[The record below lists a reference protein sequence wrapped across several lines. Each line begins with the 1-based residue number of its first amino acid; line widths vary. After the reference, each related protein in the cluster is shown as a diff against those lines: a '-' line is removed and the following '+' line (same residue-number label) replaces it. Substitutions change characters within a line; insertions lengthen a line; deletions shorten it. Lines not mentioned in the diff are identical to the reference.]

1 MYLAKQKKKPMKK
14 RVKGWLSIP
23 SGRMTEV
30 LLGRAQSS
38 TRGHETLCCYHTQVQ
53 MVYLFSWQ
61 CVAMSRH
68 HSVETSTSS
77 ISGEIVPLV
86 CARRDSSS
94 CDVSASSLFRFPGS
108 AFNFVLPS
116 SSDLRL
122 VSRLYCFLFICNQ
135 FFRQS
140 FLCNFVIKKL

>member
-1 MYLAKQKKKPMKK
+1 MYLTKQKKKPMKK

-38 TRGHETLCCYHTQVQ
+38 TRGHETLCCYHTHVQ

-68 HSVETSTSS
+68 HFPSKLPRRRFQVKLLCALDVILPRATFQQVHYSVFLVMHL
-77 ISGEIVPLV
+77 ISFCPRAVT
-86 CARRDSSS
+86 C
-94 CDVSASSLFRFPGS
+94 ASSPDFIVFFSSVINSSGNLF
-108 AFNFVLPS
+108 
-116 SSDLRL
+116 
-122 VSRLYCFLFICNQ
+122 
-135 FFRQS
+135 
-140 FLCNFVIKKL
+140 FVILW